1 MAFQRLVRS
10 PLIEKCSNPEGRAA
24 KALGM
29 AGTIHLF
36 EQLPLVARPE
46 PASEAPAAA
55 PARRLPLVGV
65 IRNPRSHRSG
75 GSYPECT
82 AVATLLVEAP
92 ARRGDLQAILARFAE
107 QRIDLLVVD
116 GGDGTVRD
124 VLTCGSG
131 VFGESW
137 PPLIVL
143 PSGKTNA
150 LAVDLGLP
158 ADWSLDEALRIAG
171 EGGTVLRRPLVIS
184 QRDNE
189 DARVLGFAMGAG
201 LYTAAIGLGQEA
213 HRKGAFNA
221 VAVGVTTG
229 WTILRALFGRGDDD
243 ALRRATRMR
252 LHDDAGH
259 PLPHSCLGPE
269 DERYLLFAST
279 MERFPAGLKPFRH
292 VSGVLRMALMDVAKA
307 RLLLRIPLIVGGLLR
322 PGAARRGYHLLA
334 IDSFEVDLGDRF
346 ILDGEAF
353 PAGHYRVATGP
364 KLRFVAP

>member
-1 MAFQRLVRS
+1 
-10 PLIEKCSNPEGRAA
+10 
-24 KALGM
+24 
-29 AGTIHLF
+29 
-36 EQLPLVARPE
+36 
-46 PASEAPAAA
+46 
-55 PARRLPLVGV
+55 V
-65 IRNPRSHRSG
+65 IRNPRSYRARD
-75 GSYPECT
+75 SYPDT
-82 AVATLLVEAP
+82 TSRATLLVEAP
-92 ARRGDLQAILARFAE
+92 TKRNELQAILARFAE

-150 LAVDLGLP
+150 LADDLGLP
-158 ADWSLDEALRIAG
+158 ASWSLEEALRIAAKG
-171 EGGTVLRRPLVIS
+171 TTVLRRPLVIS

-189 DARVLGFAMGAG
+189 DARVVGFAMGAG

-221 VAVGVTTG
+221 LAVGVTTG
-229 WTILRALFGRGDDD
+229 WTVLRALFGRGEDG
-243 ALRRATRMR
+243 LRRSTRMR
-252 LHDDAGH
+252 LHDDAGR
-259 PLPHSCLGPE
+259 PLPHSGLGPE

-292 VSGVLRMALMDVAKA
+292 VAGTLRLAVMDVAKA
-307 RLLLRIPLIVGGLLR
+307 ALLLRIPLIVAGLVR
-322 PGAARRGYHLLA
+322 PGSGRRGYHLLA
-334 IDSFEVDLGDRF
+334 MDSFEVDLGDRF

-353 PAGHYRVATGP
+353 PEGHYRVALGP

>member
-1 MAFQRLVRS
+1 
-10 PLIEKCSNPEGRAA
+10 
-24 KALGM
+24 M

-46 PASEAPAAA
+46 PASEAPAVA

-75 GSYPECT
+75 GPYPE
-82 AVATLLVEAP
+82 ASGVATLLLEAP
-92 ARRGDLQAILARFAE
+92 AKRGELQAILARFAE

-131 VFGESW
+131 LFGESW

-150 LAVDLGLP
+150 LAADLGLP

-229 WTILRALFGRGDDD
+229 WTVLRALFGRGDDT
-243 ALRRATRMR
+243 LRRTTRMR
-252 LHDDAGH
+252 LHDEAGQ
-259 PLPHSCLGPE
+259 PLPHSGLAPE
-269 DERYLLFAST
+269 DERYFLFAST

-292 VSGVLRMALMDVAKA
+292 VPGVLRMALMDVPKA
-307 RLLLRIPLIVGGLLR
+307 GLLLRVPLIVGGLLR
-322 PGAARRGYHLLA
+322 PGPTRRGYHLMA
-334 IDSFEVDLGDRF
+334 MDSFEVDLGDRF

-353 PAGHYRVATGP
+353 PAGHYRVAVGP